1 MRAVLGLT
9 VLAAA
14 LIALAWWVAGLP
26 GSVSATIGDTT
37 FGAATP
43 VALVLLALLFLV
55 LYVVIRLLARLARLP
70 RGMRRRGV
78 RRNRERG
85 DTAVTRAL
93 VALAASDPA
102 AAQREAGRSRRLLGD
117 TPLTLLLTA
126 QAYRQAGREE
136 DAAATFR
143 ELAGGKDTAFLGL
156 RGLLRQA
163 TAREDWSTAAE
174 LARQA
179 EAVRPGAQWLQE
191 ERRVLALRTG
201 QWADALR
208 LSGPDTRAALAVAAA
223 GSEPD
228 RAAALRLAKQAWTAD
243 PSLAPAAIAYA
254 SRLRAAGKDSAAND
268 VLRRSWA
275 TQPHPDVATE
285 YMADLPDKQARL
297 KAATGLAQQNIA
309 HPESQLLLAKA
320 ALDAGMTKD
329 ALRHIE
335 GVRDAGLNQRR
346 VWVLLADI
354 ADHEG
359 HANKAQDALRH
370 VATAD
375 PDPFWRCAA
384 CGTGH
389 ESWKPVCEACNTP
402 GKIAWVQPSQSVGI
416 RQVALLEHVNDSS
429 SARDA
434 GSLTQS

>member
-1 MRAVLGLT
+1 MRTVLGLT
-9 VLAAA
+9 VVAAA
-14 LIALAWWVAGLP
+14 LITLAWWVALLP

-37 FGAATP
+37 IATDTP
-43 VALVLLALLFLV
+43 VALVLLTLLFLV
-55 LYVVIRLLARLARLP
+55 LYFAIRLLVGLVRLP
-70 RGMRRRGV
+70 QGMRRGRA
-78 RRNRERG
+78 RRNRARG
-85 DTAVTRAL
+85 DSAVTRTL
-93 VALAASDPA
+93 VALAASDPS

-143 ELAGGKDTAFLGL
+143 QLANGKDTAFLGL

-163 TAREDWSTAAE
+163 TAREDWPAAAE

-223 GSEPD
+223 SAEPD
-228 RAAALRLAKQAWTAD
+228 RSAALRLAKQAWTAD
-243 PSLAPAAIAYA
+243 PSLVPAAIAYA
-254 SRLRAAGKDSAAND
+254 SRLRIAGKDSAAND

-275 TQPHPDVATE
+275 AQPHPDIATE
-285 YMADLPDKQARL
+285 YMADLSDKQARL
-297 KAATGLAQQNIA
+297 KAATGLAQQNIT
-309 HPESQLLLAKA
+309 HPESQLLLAQV
-320 ALDAGMTKD
+320 ALDAGLTKE

-335 GVRDAGLNQRR
+335 AVRDAGVNQRR

-359 HANKAQDALRH
+359 HANEAQDALRH

-389 ESWKPVCEACNTP
+389 SAWKPVCEACNTP
-402 GKIAWVQPSQSVGI
+402 GKIAWVQPTPNQDAGI
-416 RQVALLEHVNDSS
+416 RQVAFLDHANDGEG
-429 SARDA
+429 RD
-434 GSLTQS
+434 LIQS

>member
-1 MRAVLGLT
+1 MRAVFGLT
-9 VLAAA
+9 IVAAA
-14 LIALAWWVAGLP
+14 LITLAWWVALLP
-26 GSVSATIGDTT
+26 GTVSATIGETT
-37 FGAATP
+37 IGAATP
-43 VALVLLALLFLV
+43 VALVLLTLLFLV
-55 LYVVIRLLARLARLP
+55 LYIAIRLLAGLMRLP
-70 RGMRRRGV
+70 RGMRRRQV

-85 DTAVTRAL
+85 DTAVTRTL
-93 VALAASDPA
+93 VALAASDPS

-126 QAYRQAGREE
+126 QAYRQAGRD
-136 DAAATFR
+136 DAAEATFR
-143 ELAGGKDTAFLGL
+143 QLADGKDTAFLGL

-163 TAREDWSTAAE
+163 TAREDWSAAAE

-179 EAVRPGAQWLQE
+179 EAVRPGAQWLQD

-223 GSEPD
+223 GAEPD
-228 RAAALRLAKQAWTAD
+228 RPAALRLAKQAWTAD
-243 PSLAPAAIAYA
+243 PSLAPAAIAYS
-254 SRLRAAGKDSAAND
+254 SRLRAAGKDTAAND
-268 VLRRSWA
+268 ILRRFWA
-275 TQPHPDVATE
+275 AHPHPDVATE
-285 YMADLPDKQARL
+285 YLAGLSDKQARL
-297 KAATGLAQQNIA
+297 KAATGLAQQNIT
-309 HPESQLLLAKA
+309 HPESQLLMAQVT
-320 ALDAGMTKD
+320 LDAGMTKA

-335 GVRDAGLNQRR
+335 AVRDAGLNQRR

-359 HANKAQDALRH
+359 HANEAQDALRH

-389 ESWKPVCEACNTP
+389 GGWKPLCEACNTP
-402 GKIAWVQPSQSVGI
+402 GKIAWVQPSQDVGI
-416 RQVALLEHVNDSS
+416 RQVALLDHANDDGT
-429 SARDA
+429 RDA
-434 GSLTQS
+434 GSLIQS